1 MKAPDGRRG
10 WASIYPN
17 TAEIIHTRLS
27 GLLSSTEV
35 HHQPRFEARE
45 LIATG
50 KDPKEHREAELQ
62 LCAVPP
68 MPFAYVLVFKKA
80 VWLDQARPSRCYAAM
95 LRAAVTRMSPE
106 SWHSLAAEYHS
117 LQISTIL
124 RATVPHYV
132 DIVAGFV

>member
-1 MKAPDGRRG
+1 MAKHVEPIVADWRTGVQIPPAP
-10 WASIYPN
+10 PN
-17 TAEIIHTRLS
+17 KHLKTSSDVFFCALNPANTRLS
-27 GLLSSTEV
+27 GLLASTEV

-80 VWLDQARPSRCYAAM
+80 VWLD
-95 LRAAVTRMSPE
+95 
-106 SWHSLAAEYHS
+106 
-117 LQISTIL
+117 
-124 RATVPHYV
+124 
-132 DIVAGFV
+132 